1 MTFEKW
7 FKDELHFYCPSESDG
22 RITALLLPE
31 FKSVAFMA
39 WNAALKTVEGQKPS
53 TNTGGLKLPLDVA
66 DEIEEYCEVHQLP
79 FDDCHFEWARQLRAG
94 A

>member
-39 WNAALKTVEGQKPS
+39 WNAALKTVEGQKPP
-53 TNTGGLKLPLDVA
+53 TNSGLM
-66 DEIEEYCEVHQLP
+66 QLLCGWKK
-79 FDDCHFEWARQLRAG
+79 FYESNDCPATSISNDLYERTNAVLA
-94 A
+94 